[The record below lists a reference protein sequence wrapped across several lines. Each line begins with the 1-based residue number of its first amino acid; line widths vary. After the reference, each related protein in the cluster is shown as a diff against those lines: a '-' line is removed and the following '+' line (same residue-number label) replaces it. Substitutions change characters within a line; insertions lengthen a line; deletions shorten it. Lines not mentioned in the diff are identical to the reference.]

1 MDENNMNQFDSFSQ
15 DPANDVTPADNV
27 TGSGQVQNTDTGFNG
42 GAAQNTDFGFNGG
55 AAQNT
60 DFGFNG
66 GAAQNTD
73 FGFNGGAAQNTDT
86 GFNGGAARNTDFGFD
101 DGMVPHNDNFN
112 IYGDDISGG
121 YEIMEK
127 KSKKGLIIGISVAAV
142 VVIAAL
148 VTGLY
153 FILRKTPEEIVKN
166 AMKDTFA
173 ETREKGYSLLNDTLG
188 LSEFSTE
195 KADSEVTF
203 TVDECIVPEY
213 KGIGMTGYASV
224 DATDEDDVKAAMGG
238 KLEIAG
244 ESLSTDIKFVDSVLY
259 YTMPELSDKTFKLT
273 ADDLVAIIQ
282 DAASSY
288 DGSAVTGSDIDYSEL
303 YKKFKEVSETARKN
317 FNDKITYERVGSES
331 ITLNNGKSVK
341 TKKYTMTIP
350 KNSIKEY
357 VNEYVTA
364 VVDYA
369 DENVTDE
376 QWDELGITK
385 ENFEQF
391 ANMVPAYFGMLIT
404 KDIVVD
410 YYIADGKIVKLSSS
424 YKVSGFTQF
433 QITLDVDFMGDKF
446 VTNDVHGELAM
457 SAGGD
462 DSENSVTYIYDRTS
476 ETKDGKWTVNDK
488 ATMVLDDDSD
498 TEAESMSFESEQV
511 FDSSTNDLTYT
522 GKVTSTSTDDG
533 IVFELDGNYSDINK
547 GKSYTFNLNKF
558 SMTDVDGE
566 VALSI
571 SGTSKVG
578 DLGKTIEA
586 DPNAV
591 EFDPNELDKG
601 KLEDIIDKWDKEL
614 GLSALD
620 VGVVQD
626 GLLGDSDQTFSDN
639 EEDTADAE
647 ISDEDFDD
655 TEYQGIAMKTS
666 SGYTIDIKEPG
677 DYSRSYAN
685 EYTIDLYNYDA
696 DPSDIYYSWDTYS
709 SIEDDMKTDFD
720 SRVDTY
726 GSDSVKVIDTGSVE
740 LANGK
745 TAQYQIT
752 SIAMYGSMIY
762 YYDFY
767 VNLEGD
773 EYYTVTVTSWKSADL
788 LQDIV
793 DKFMSDDVVVI
804 SK

>member
-15 DPANDVTPADNV
+15 DPVNDVAPADNV

-55 AAQNT
+55 AA
-60 DFGFNG
+60 
-66 GAAQNTD
+66 
-73 FGFNGGAAQNTDT
+73 
-86 GFNGGAARNTDFGFD
+86 RNTDFGFD
-101 DGMVPHNDNFN
+101 GGMAPQNDNFN

-238 KLEIAG
+238 SLEIAG

-259 YTMPELSDKTFKLT
+259 YTLPELSDKTFKLT

-303 YKKFKEVSETARKN
+303 YKKFKEVSETAGKN

-385 ENFEQF
+385 ENFEQI
-391 ANMVPAYFGMLIT
+391 ANMVPAYFGMLVT

-446 VTNDVHGELAM
+446 VTNDAQGELAM
-457 SAGGD
+457 RAGGD
-462 DSENSVTYIYDRTS
+462 DRENSVT
-476 ETKDGKWTVNDK
+476 
-488 ATMVLDDDSD
+488 
-498 TEAESMSFESEQV
+498 
-511 FDSSTNDLTYT
+511 
-522 GKVTSTSTDDG
+522 
-533 IVFELDGNYSDINK
+533 
-547 GKSYTFNLNKF
+547 
-558 SMTDVDGE
+558 
-566 VALSI
+566 
-571 SGTSKVG
+571 
-578 DLGKTIEA
+578 
-586 DPNAV
+586 
-591 EFDPNELDKG
+591 
-601 KLEDIIDKWDKEL
+601 
-614 GLSALD
+614 
-620 VGVVQD
+620 
-626 GLLGDSDQTFSDN
+626 
-639 EEDTADAE
+639 
-647 ISDEDFDD
+647 
-655 TEYQGIAMKTS
+655 
-666 SGYTIDIKEPG
+666 
-677 DYSRSYAN
+677 
-685 EYTIDLYNYDA
+685 
-696 DPSDIYYSWDTYS
+696 
-709 SIEDDMKTDFD
+709 
-720 SRVDTY
+720 
-726 GSDSVKVIDTGSVE
+726 
-740 LANGK
+740 
-745 TAQYQIT
+745 
-752 SIAMYGSMIY
+752 
-762 YYDFY
+762 
-767 VNLEGD
+767 
-773 EYYTVTVTSWKSADL
+773 
-788 LQDIV
+788 
-793 DKFMSDDVVVI
+793 
-804 SK
+804 

>member
-15 DPANDVTPADNV
+15 DPANDVAPADNV

-42 GAAQNTDFGFNGG
+42 GAAQNTDLGFNGG

-66 GAAQNTD
+66 GMAPQ
-73 FGFNGGAAQNTDT
+73 
-86 GFNGGAARNTDFGFD
+86 
-101 DGMVPHNDNFN
+101 NDNFN

-238 KLEIAG
+238 SLEIAG

-259 YTMPELSDKTFKLT
+259 YTIPELSDKTFKLT

-385 ENFEQF
+385 ENFEQI

-488 ATMVLDDDSD
+488 ATMVLDDDPD

-566 VALSI
+566 VALSV

-586 DPNAV
+586 DPSAV
-591 EFDPNELDKG
+591 KFDPNELDKG

-626 GLLGDSDQTFSDN
+626 GLLGDSDQTSSDN

-647 ISDEDFDD
+647 IGDEDFDD
-655 TEYQGIAMKTS
+655 TEYQGIAMKTT
-666 SGYTIDIKEPG
+666 SGYSIDIKEPG
-677 DYSRSYAN
+677 DYSRSYAS
-685 EYTIDLYNYDA
+685 EYKIDLYNYDA

-720 SRVDTY
+720 SRVDIY
-726 GSDSVKVIDTGSVE
+726 GSDSVNVIETGSVE

>member
-15 DPANDVTPADNV
+15 DPANEAAPADNAA
-27 TGSGQVQNTDTGFNG
+27 GGEQVQNTDTGFNG
-42 GAAQNTDFGFNGG
+42 GADQSTDFGFNGG

-60 DFGFNG
+60 DFGFDG
-66 GAAQNTD
+66 GMAPQ
-73 FGFNGGAAQNTDT
+73 
-86 GFNGGAARNTDFGFD
+86 
-101 DGMVPHNDNFN
+101 NDNFN

-121 YEIMEK
+121 YEIKEK

-173 ETREKGYSLLNDTLG
+173 ETQEKGYSLLNDTLG

-213 KGIGMTGYASV
+213 KGMGMTGYASV
-224 DATDEDDVKAAMGG
+224 DATNEDDVKAAMGG
-238 KLEIAG
+238 SLEIAG

-259 YTMPELSDKTFKLT
+259 YTIPELSDKTFKLT

-282 DAASSY
+282 DAASSS
-288 DGSAVTGSDIDYSEL
+288 DVSAVTGSESDIDYSEL
-303 YKKFKEVSETARKN
+303 YKKFKEVSETAGKN

-331 ITLNNGKSVK
+331 VTLNNGKSVK

-376 QWDELGITK
+376 QWDEIGITK
-385 ENFEQF
+385 ENFEQI
-391 ANMVPAYFGMLIT
+391 ANMVPAYFGMLVT

-457 SAGGD
+457 SAGED
-462 DSENSVTYIYDRTS
+462 DSATTVTYVYDRTA

-488 ATMVLDDDSD
+488 ATMVLDDDPD

-511 FDSSTNDLTYT
+511 FDSSTNDFTYT
-522 GKVTSTSTDDG
+522 GKVTSTSTEDG
-533 IVFELDGNYSDINK
+533 IVFEFVGNYTDINK

-558 SMTDVDGE
+558 SMKDVDGE

-591 EFDPNELDKG
+591 EFDPEELDMG
-601 KLEDIIDKWDKEL
+601 KFENIIDKWNEEL

-620 VGVVQD
+620 VSVVQD
-626 GLLGDSDQTFSDN
+626 GLLGDSDQTSSDN
-639 EEDTADAE
+639 EEDTETPE

-666 SGYTIDIKEPG
+666 AGYTIDIKEPA
-677 DYSRSYAN
+677 DYSRSYAS
-685 EYTIDLYNYDA
+685 EYTIDLYNYDN
-696 DPSDIYYSWDTYS
+696 DLSDVYYSWDIYS
-709 SIEDDMKTDFD
+709 SVEDNMKTDLD
-720 SRVDTY
+720 SKIDIY
-726 GSDSVKVIDTGSVE
+726 GSDSVNVIETGSVE
-740 LANGK
+740 LANGR

-752 SIAMYGSMIY
+752 SVALYGSMVY

-773 EYYTVTVTSWKSADL
+773 EYYTVTVTSWNSADL
-788 LQDIV
+788 LQDIA
-793 DKFMSDDVVVI
+793 DTFMSDDVVVI

>member
-15 DPANDVTPADNV
+15 DPANDVAPADNV

-55 AAQNT
+55 AA
-60 DFGFNG
+60 
-66 GAAQNTD
+66 
-73 FGFNGGAAQNTDT
+73 
-86 GFNGGAARNTDFGFD
+86 RNTDFGFD
-101 DGMVPHNDNFN
+101 GGMAPQNDNFN

-238 KLEIAG
+238 SLEIAG

-259 YTMPELSDKTFKLT
+259 YTIPELSDKTFKLT

-385 ENFEQF
+385 ENFEQI
-391 ANMVPAYFGMLIT
+391 ANMVPAYFGMLVT

-488 ATMVLDDDSD
+488 ATMVLDDDPD

-566 VALSI
+566 VALSV

-586 DPNAV
+586 DPSAV
-591 EFDPNELDKG
+591 KFDPNELDKG

-626 GLLGDSDQTFSDN
+626 GLLGDSDQTSSDN
-639 EEDTADAE
+639 EEDTADADTG
-647 ISDEDFDD
+647 DEDFDD

-677 DYSRSYAN
+677 DYSRSYAS

-709 SIEDDMKTDFD
+709 SIEDVMKTDLD
-720 SRVDTY
+720 SRVDIY
-726 GSDSVKVIDTGSVE
+726 GSDSVKVIETGSVE

>member
-15 DPANDVTPADNV
+15 DPANDVTSADNV

-60 DFGFNG
+60 DFGFDG
-66 GAAQNTD
+66 GMAPQ
-73 FGFNGGAAQNTDT
+73 
-86 GFNGGAARNTDFGFD
+86 
-101 DGMVPHNDNFN
+101 NDNFN

-121 YEIMEK
+121 YAIKEK

-213 KGIGMTGYASV
+213 KGMGMTGYASV

-238 KLEIAG
+238 SLEIAG

-259 YTMPELSDKTFKLT
+259 YTIPELSDKTFKLT

-303 YKKFKEVSETARKN
+303 YKKFKEVSETAGKN
-317 FNDKITYERVGSES
+317 FNDKITYERAGSES

-341 TKKYTMTIP
+341 AKKYTMTIP

-376 QWDELGITK
+376 QWNELGITK
-385 ENFEQF
+385 ENFEQI
-391 ANMVPAYFGMLIT
+391 ANMVPAYFGMLVT

-488 ATMVLDDDSD
+488 ATMVLDDDPD

-558 SMTDVDGE
+558 SMTGVDGE
-566 VALSI
+566 VALSV

-591 EFDPNELDKG
+591 EFDPEELDKG
-601 KLEDIIDKWDKEL
+601 KLENIIDKWNEEL

-626 GLLGDSDQTFSDN
+626 GLLGDSDQTSSDN
-639 EEDTADAE
+639 EEDTEDAE

-666 SGYTIDIKEPG
+666 SGYTIDIKEPD

-685 EYTIDLYNYDA
+685 EYRIDLYNYDT

-709 SIEDDMKTDFD
+709 SVEDDMKTDLD
-720 SRVDTY
+720 SKVAVY
-726 GSDSVKVIDTGSVE
+726 GSDSVNVIDTGSVE
-740 LANGK
+740 LANGR

-752 SIAMYGSMIY
+752 SIAMYGSMVY

-773 EYYTVTVTSWKSADL
+773 EYYTVTAISWKSADL
-788 LQDIV
+788 LQDVV

>member
-15 DPANDVTPADNV
+15 DPVNDVAPADNV

-55 AAQNT
+55 AA
-60 DFGFNG
+60 
-66 GAAQNTD
+66 
-73 FGFNGGAAQNTDT
+73 
-86 GFNGGAARNTDFGFD
+86 RNTDFGFD
-101 DGMVPHNDNFN
+101 GGMAPQNDNFN

-238 KLEIAG
+238 SLEIAG

-259 YTMPELSDKTFKLT
+259 YTIPELSDKTFKLT

-303 YKKFKEVSETARKN
+303 YKKFKEVSETAGKN

-385 ENFEQF
+385 ENFEQI
-391 ANMVPAYFGMLIT
+391 ANMVPAYFGMLVT

-488 ATMVLDDDSD
+488 ATMVLDDDPD

-566 VALSI
+566 VALSV

-586 DPNAV
+586 DPSAV
-591 EFDPNELDKG
+591 KFDPNELDKG

-626 GLLGDSDQTFSDN
+626 GLLGDSDQTSSDN

-677 DYSRSYAN
+677 DYSRSYAS

-709 SIEDDMKTDFD
+709 SIEDVMKTDLD
-720 SRVDTY
+720 SRVDIY
-726 GSDSVKVIDTGSVE
+726 GSDSVKVIETGSVE

-804 SK
+804 SKKAVTGV

>member
-15 DPANDVTPADNV
+15 DPVNDVAPADNV

-55 AAQNT
+55 AAQS
-60 DFGFNG
+60 
-66 GAAQNTD
+66 
-73 FGFNGGAAQNTDT
+73 TDT

-101 DGMVPHNDNFN
+101 GGMAPQNDNFN

-238 KLEIAG
+238 SLEIAG

-259 YTMPELSDKTFKLT
+259 YTIPELSDKTFKLT

-385 ENFEQF
+385 ENFEQI

-488 ATMVLDDDSD
+488 ATMVLDDDPD

-566 VALSI
+566 VALSV

-586 DPNAV
+586 DPSAV
-591 EFDPNELDKG
+591 KFDPNELDKG

-626 GLLGDSDQTFSDN
+626 GLLGDSDQTSSDN

-677 DYSRSYAN
+677 DYSRSYAS

-709 SIEDDMKTDFD
+709 SIEDVMKTDLD
-720 SRVDTY
+720 SRVDIY
-726 GSDSVKVIDTGSVE
+726 GSDSVKVIETGSVE

>member
-15 DPANDVTPADNV
+15 DPANDVAPADNV

-55 AAQNT
+55 AA
-60 DFGFNG
+60 
-66 GAAQNTD
+66 
-73 FGFNGGAAQNTDT
+73 
-86 GFNGGAARNTDFGFD
+86 RNTDFGFD
-101 DGMVPHNDNFN
+101 GGMAPQNDNFN

-238 KLEIAG
+238 SLEIAG

-259 YTMPELSDKTFKLT
+259 YTIPELSDKTFKLT

-385 ENFEQF
+385 ENFEQI
-391 ANMVPAYFGMLIT
+391 ANMVPAYFGMLVT

-488 ATMVLDDDSD
+488 ATMVLDDDPD

-566 VALSI
+566 VALSV

-586 DPNAV
+586 DPSAV
-591 EFDPNELDKG
+591 KFDPNELDKG

-626 GLLGDSDQTFSDN
+626 GLLGDSDQTSSDN

-677 DYSRSYAN
+677 DYSRSYAS

-709 SIEDDMKTDFD
+709 SIEDVMKTDLD
-720 SRVDTY
+720 SRVDIY
-726 GSDSVKVIDTGSVE
+726 GSDSVKVIETGSVE

>member
-15 DPANDVTPADNV
+15 DPANDVAPADNV

-55 AAQNT
+55 AAQS
-60 DFGFNG
+60 
-66 GAAQNTD
+66 
-73 FGFNGGAAQNTDT
+73 TDT

-101 DGMVPHNDNFN
+101 GGMAPQNDNFN

-238 KLEIAG
+238 SLEIAG

-259 YTMPELSDKTFKLT
+259 YTIPELSDKTFKLT

-303 YKKFKEVSETARKN
+303 YKKFKEVSETAGKN

-385 ENFEQF
+385 ENFEQI
-391 ANMVPAYFGMLIT
+391 ANMVPAYFGMLVT

-488 ATMVLDDDSD
+488 ATMVLDDDPD

-566 VALSI
+566 VALSV

-586 DPNAV
+586 DPSAV
-591 EFDPNELDKG
+591 KFDPNELDKG

-626 GLLGDSDQTFSDN
+626 GLLGDSDQTSSDN

-677 DYSRSYAN
+677 DYSRSYAS

-709 SIEDDMKTDFD
+709 SIEDVMKTDLD
-720 SRVDTY
+720 SRVDIY
-726 GSDSVKVIDTGSVE
+726 GSDSVKVIETGSVE

>member
-15 DPANDVTPADNV
+15 DPANDVAPADNV

-55 AAQNT
+55 AAQS
-60 DFGFNG
+60 
-66 GAAQNTD
+66 
-73 FGFNGGAAQNTDT
+73 TDT

-101 DGMVPHNDNFN
+101 GGMAPQNDNFN

-238 KLEIAG
+238 SLEIAG

-259 YTMPELSDKTFKLT
+259 YTIPELSDKTFKLT

-385 ENFEQF
+385 ENFEQI

-424 YKVSGFTQF
+424 YKVSGFTKF

-462 DSENSVTYIYDRTS
+462 DSETSVTYIYDRTS

-488 ATMVLDDDSD
+488 ATMVLGDDPD

-626 GLLGDSDQTFSDN
+626 GLLGDSDQTSSDN

-677 DYSRSYAN
+677 DYSRSYAS

-709 SIEDDMKTDFD
+709 SIEDVMKTDLD
-720 SRVDTY
+720 SRVDIY
-726 GSDSVKVIDTGSVE
+726 GSDSVKVIETGSVE

>member
-15 DPANDVTPADNV
+15 DPANDVAPADNV

-55 AAQNT
+55 AAQS
-60 DFGFNG
+60 
-66 GAAQNTD
+66 
-73 FGFNGGAAQNTDT
+73 TDT

-101 DGMVPHNDNFN
+101 GGMAPQNDNFN

-238 KLEIAG
+238 SLEIAG

-259 YTMPELSDKTFKLT
+259 YTIPELSDKTFKLT

-385 ENFEQF
+385 ENFEQI

-488 ATMVLDDDSD
+488 ATMVLDDDPD

-626 GLLGDSDQTFSDN
+626 GLLGDSDQTSSDN

-677 DYSRSYAN
+677 DYSRSYAS

-709 SIEDDMKTDFD
+709 SIEDVMKTDLD
-720 SRVDTY
+720 SRVDIY
-726 GSDSVKVIDTGSVE
+726 GSDSVKVIETGSVE

>member
-15 DPANDVTPADNV
+15 DPANDVAPADNV

-55 AAQNT
+55 AAQS
-60 DFGFNG
+60 
-66 GAAQNTD
+66 
-73 FGFNGGAAQNTDT
+73 TDT

-101 DGMVPHNDNFN
+101 GGMAPQNDNFN

-238 KLEIAG
+238 SLEIAG

-259 YTMPELSDKTFKLT
+259 YTIPELSDKTFKLT

-385 ENFEQF
+385 ENFEQI

-488 ATMVLDDDSD
+488 ATMVLDDDPD

-566 VALSI
+566 VALSV

-586 DPNAV
+586 DPSAV
-591 EFDPNELDKG
+591 KFDPNELDKG

-626 GLLGDSDQTFSDN
+626 GLLGDSDQTSSDN

-677 DYSRSYAN
+677 DYSRSYAS

-709 SIEDDMKTDFD
+709 SIEDVMKTDLD
-720 SRVDTY
+720 SRVDIY
-726 GSDSVKVIDTGSVE
+726 GSDSVKVIETGSVE
-740 LANGK
+740 LANGM

>member
-15 DPANDVTPADNV
+15 DPANDVAPADNV

-55 AAQNT
+55 AA
-60 DFGFNG
+60 
-66 GAAQNTD
+66 
-73 FGFNGGAAQNTDT
+73 
-86 GFNGGAARNTDFGFD
+86 RNTDFGFD
-101 DGMVPHNDNFN
+101 GGMAPQNDNFN

-238 KLEIAG
+238 SLEIAG

-259 YTMPELSDKTFKLT
+259 YTIPELSDKTFKLT

-385 ENFEQF
+385 ENFEQI

-488 ATMVLDDDSD
+488 ATMVLDDDPD

-626 GLLGDSDQTFSDN
+626 GLLGDSDQTSSDN

-677 DYSRSYAN
+677 DYSRSYAS

-709 SIEDDMKTDFD
+709 SIEDVMKTDLD
-720 SRVDTY
+720 SRVDIY
-726 GSDSVKVIDTGSVE
+726 GSDSVKVIETGSVE

>member
-42 GAAQNTDFGFNGG
+42 GAAQNTD
-55 AAQNT
+55 
-60 DFGFNG
+60 
-66 GAAQNTD
+66 
-73 FGFNGGAAQNTDT
+73 T

-101 DGMVPHNDNFN
+101 GGMAPHNDNFN

-127 KSKKGLIIGISVAAV
+127 KSKKGFIIGISVAAV

-173 ETREKGYSLLNDTLG
+173 ETQEKGYSLLNDTLG

-259 YTMPELSDKTFKLT
+259 YTIPELSDKTFKLT

-385 ENFEQF
+385 ENFEQI

-488 ATMVLDDDSD
+488 ATMVLDDDPD

-533 IVFELDGNYSDINK
+533 IVFELDGNYTDINK

-558 SMTDVDGE
+558 SMTGVDGE
-566 VALSI
+566 VALSV

-586 DPNAV
+586 DPSAV
-591 EFDPNELDKG
+591 KFDPDELDKG
-601 KLEDIIDKWDKEL
+601 KLENIIDKWNEEL
-614 GLSALD
+614 GLSARD

-626 GLLGDSDQTFSDN
+626 GLLGDSDQTSSDN
-639 EEDTADAE
+639 EEDTEDAE

-666 SGYTIDIKEPG
+666 SGYTIDIKEPD
-677 DYSRSYAN
+677 DYSRSYAS
-685 EYTIDLYNYDA
+685 EYTIDLYNYDN
-696 DPSDIYYSWDTYS
+696 DLSDVYYSWDTYS
-709 SIEDDMKTDFD
+709 SVEDNMKTDLD
-720 SRVDTY
+720 SKVDIY
-726 GSDSVKVIDTGSVE
+726 GSDSVKVIETGSVE

>member
-15 DPANDVTPADNV
+15 DPVNDVAPADNV
-27 TGSGQVQNTDTGFNG
+27 TGSGQVQNTDTGFNS

-55 AAQNT
+55 AA
-60 DFGFNG
+60 
-66 GAAQNTD
+66 
-73 FGFNGGAAQNTDT
+73 
-86 GFNGGAARNTDFGFD
+86 RNTDFGFD
-101 DGMVPHNDNFN
+101 GGMAPQNDNFN

-238 KLEIAG
+238 SLEIAG

-259 YTMPELSDKTFKLT
+259 YTIPELSDKTFKLT

-303 YKKFKEVSETARKN
+303 YKKFKEVSETAGKN

-385 ENFEQF
+385 ENFEQI
-391 ANMVPAYFGMLIT
+391 ANMVPAYFGMLVT

-488 ATMVLDDDSD
+488 ATMVLDDDPD

-566 VALSI
+566 VALSV

-586 DPNAV
+586 DPSAV
-591 EFDPNELDKG
+591 KFDPNELDKG

-626 GLLGDSDQTFSDN
+626 GLLGDSDQTSSDN

-677 DYSRSYAN
+677 DYSRSYAS

-709 SIEDDMKTDFD
+709 SIEDVMKTDLD
-720 SRVDTY
+720 SRVDIY
-726 GSDSVKVIDTGSVE
+726 GSDSVKVIETGSVE

>member
-42 GAAQNTDFGFNGG
+42 GAAQNTD
-55 AAQNT
+55 
-60 DFGFNG
+60 
-66 GAAQNTD
+66 
-73 FGFNGGAAQNTDT
+73 T

-101 DGMVPHNDNFN
+101 GGMAPHNDNFN

-127 KSKKGLIIGISVAAV
+127 KSKKGFIIGISVAAV

-259 YTMPELSDKTFKLT
+259 YTIPELSDKTFKLT

-303 YKKFKEVSETARKN
+303 YKKFKEVSETAGKN

-488 ATMVLDDDSD
+488 ATMVLDDDPD

-533 IVFELDGNYSDINK
+533 IVFELDGNYTDINK

-558 SMTDVDGE
+558 SMTGVDGE
-566 VALSI
+566 VALSV

-601 KLEDIIDKWDKEL
+601 KLENIIDKWNEEL
-614 GLSALD
+614 GLSARD

-626 GLLGDSDQTFSDN
+626 GLLGDSDQTSSDN
-639 EEDTADAE
+639 EEDTEDAE

-666 SGYTIDIKEPG
+666 SGYTIDIKEPD
-677 DYSRSYAN
+677 DYSRSYAS
-685 EYTIDLYNYDA
+685 EYTIDLYNYDN
-696 DPSDIYYSWDTYS
+696 DLSDVYYSWDTYS
-709 SIEDDMKTDFD
+709 SVEDNMKTDLD
-720 SRVDTY
+720 SKVDIY
-726 GSDSVKVIDTGSVE
+726 GSDSVKVIETGSVE
-740 LANGK
+740 LANGR

-773 EYYTVTVTSWKSADL
+773 EYYTVTVTSWNSADL

>member
-42 GAAQNTDFGFNGG
+42 GAAQNTDLGFNGG

-66 GAAQNTD
+66 GMAPQ
-73 FGFNGGAAQNTDT
+73 
-86 GFNGGAARNTDFGFD
+86 
-101 DGMVPHNDNFN
+101 NDNFN

-238 KLEIAG
+238 SLEIAG

-259 YTMPELSDKTFKLT
+259 YTIPELSDKTFKLT

-385 ENFEQF
+385 ENFEQI

-488 ATMVLDDDSD
+488 ATMVLDDDPD

-566 VALSI
+566 VALSV

-586 DPNAV
+586 DPSAV
-591 EFDPNELDKG
+591 KFDPNELDKG

-626 GLLGDSDQTFSDN
+626 GLLGDSDQTSSDN

-677 DYSRSYAN
+677 DYSRSYAS
-685 EYTIDLYNYDA
+685 EYKIDLYNYDA

-720 SRVDTY
+720 SRVDIY
-726 GSDSVKVIDTGSVE
+726 GSDSVKVIETGSVE

>member
-15 DPANDVTPADNV
+15 DPANDVAPADNV

-66 GAAQNTD
+66 GMAPQ
-73 FGFNGGAAQNTDT
+73 
-86 GFNGGAARNTDFGFD
+86 
-101 DGMVPHNDNFN
+101 NDNFN

-153 FILRKTPEEIVKN
+153 FILRKTPKEIVKN

-238 KLEIAG
+238 SLEIAG

-259 YTMPELSDKTFKLT
+259 YTIPELSDKTFKLT

-385 ENFEQF
+385 ENFEQI

-488 ATMVLDDDSD
+488 ATMVLDDDPD

-566 VALSI
+566 VALSV

-586 DPNAV
+586 DPSAV
-591 EFDPNELDKG
+591 KFDPNELDKG

-626 GLLGDSDQTFSDN
+626 GLLGDSDQTSSDN

-677 DYSRSYAN
+677 DYSRSYAS

-709 SIEDDMKTDFD
+709 SIEDVMKTDLD
-720 SRVDTY
+720 SRVDIY
-726 GSDSVKVIDTGSVE
+726 GSDSVKVIETGSVE

>member
-15 DPANDVTPADNV
+15 DPANDVAPADNV

-55 AAQNT
+55 MAPQ
-60 DFGFNG
+60 
-66 GAAQNTD
+66 
-73 FGFNGGAAQNTDT
+73 
-86 GFNGGAARNTDFGFD
+86 
-101 DGMVPHNDNFN
+101 NDNFN

-153 FILRKTPEEIVKN
+153 FILRKTPKEIVKN

-238 KLEIAG
+238 SLEIAG

-259 YTMPELSDKTFKLT
+259 YTIPELSDKTFKLT

-385 ENFEQF
+385 ENFEQI
-391 ANMVPAYFGMLIT
+391 ANMVPAYFGMLVT

-488 ATMVLDDDSD
+488 ATMVLDDDPD

-566 VALSI
+566 VALSV

-586 DPNAV
+586 DPSAV
-591 EFDPNELDKG
+591 KFDPNELDKG

-626 GLLGDSDQTFSDN
+626 GLLGDSDQTSSDN

-677 DYSRSYAN
+677 DYSRSYAS

-709 SIEDDMKTDFD
+709 SIEDVMKTDLD
-720 SRVDTY
+720 SRVDIY
-726 GSDSVKVIDTGSVE
+726 GSDSVKVIETGSVE

>member
-15 DPANDVTPADNV
+15 DPVNDVAPADNV

-55 AAQNT
+55 AA
-60 DFGFNG
+60 
-66 GAAQNTD
+66 
-73 FGFNGGAAQNTDT
+73 
-86 GFNGGAARNTDFGFD
+86 RNTDFGFD
-101 DGMVPHNDNFN
+101 GGMAPQNDNFN

-238 KLEIAG
+238 SLEIAG

-259 YTMPELSDKTFKLT
+259 YTIPELSDKTFKLT

-303 YKKFKEVSETARKN
+303 YKKFKEVSEHAGKN

-385 ENFEQF
+385 ENFEQI
-391 ANMVPAYFGMLIT
+391 ANMVPAYFGMLVT

-488 ATMVLDDDSD
+488 ATMVLDDDPD

-566 VALSI
+566 VALSV

-586 DPNAV
+586 DPSAV
-591 EFDPNELDKG
+591 KFDPNELDKG

-626 GLLGDSDQTFSDN
+626 GLLGDSDQTSSDN

-677 DYSRSYAN
+677 DYSRSYAS

-709 SIEDDMKTDFD
+709 SIEDVMKTDLD
-720 SRVDTY
+720 SRVDIY
-726 GSDSVKVIDTGSVE
+726 GSDSVKVIETGSVE

-762 YYDFY
+762 YFDFY

>member
-15 DPANDVTPADNV
+15 DPANDVAPADNV

-55 AAQNT
+55 MAPQ
-60 DFGFNG
+60 
-66 GAAQNTD
+66 
-73 FGFNGGAAQNTDT
+73 
-86 GFNGGAARNTDFGFD
+86 
-101 DGMVPHNDNFN
+101 NDNFN

-238 KLEIAG
+238 SLEIAG

-259 YTMPELSDKTFKLT
+259 YTIPELSDKTFKLT

-385 ENFEQF
+385 ENFEQI

-488 ATMVLDDDSD
+488 ATMVLDDDPD

-566 VALSI
+566 VALSV

-586 DPNAV
+586 DPSAV
-591 EFDPNELDKG
+591 KFDPNELDKG

-626 GLLGDSDQTFSDN
+626 GLLGDSDQTSSDN

-677 DYSRSYAN
+677 DYSRSYAS

-709 SIEDDMKTDFD
+709 SIEDVMKTDLD
-720 SRVDTY
+720 SRVDIY
-726 GSDSVKVIDTGSVE
+726 GSDSVKVIETGSVE

>member
-55 AAQNT
+55 MAPQ
-60 DFGFNG
+60 
-66 GAAQNTD
+66 
-73 FGFNGGAAQNTDT
+73 
-86 GFNGGAARNTDFGFD
+86 
-101 DGMVPHNDNFN
+101 NDNFN

-238 KLEIAG
+238 SLEIAG

-259 YTMPELSDKTFKLT
+259 YTIPELSDKTFKLT

-385 ENFEQF
+385 ENFEQI
-391 ANMVPAYFGMLIT
+391 ANMVPAYFGMLVT

-488 ATMVLDDDSD
+488 ATMVLDDDPD

-566 VALSI
+566 VALSV

-586 DPNAV
+586 DPSAV
-591 EFDPNELDKG
+591 KFDPNELDKG

-626 GLLGDSDQTFSDN
+626 GLLGDSDQTSSDN

-677 DYSRSYAN
+677 DYSRSYAS

-709 SIEDDMKTDFD
+709 SIEDVMKTDLD
-720 SRVDTY
+720 SRVDIY
-726 GSDSVKVIDTGSVE
+726 GSDSVKVIETGSVE

>member
-55 AAQNT
+55 AAQS
-60 DFGFNG
+60 
-66 GAAQNTD
+66 
-73 FGFNGGAAQNTDT
+73 TDT

-101 DGMVPHNDNFN
+101 GGMAPQNDNFN

-121 YEIMEK
+121 YEIKEK

-153 FILRKTPEEIVKN
+153 FILRKTPKEIVKN

-238 KLEIAG
+238 SLEIAG

-259 YTMPELSDKTFKLT
+259 YTIPELSDKTFKLT

-385 ENFEQF
+385 ENFEQI

-488 ATMVLDDDSD
+488 ATMVLDDDPD

-566 VALSI
+566 VALSV

-586 DPNAV
+586 DPSAV
-591 EFDPNELDKG
+591 KFDPNELDKG

-626 GLLGDSDQTFSDN
+626 GLLGDSDQTSSDN

-677 DYSRSYAN
+677 DYSRSYAS

-709 SIEDDMKTDFD
+709 SIEDVMKTDLD
-720 SRVDTY
+720 SRVDIY
-726 GSDSVKVIDTGSVE
+726 GSDSVKVIETGSVE

>member
-15 DPANDVTPADNV
+15 DPANDVAPADNV

-55 AAQNT
+55 MAPQ
-60 DFGFNG
+60 
-66 GAAQNTD
+66 
-73 FGFNGGAAQNTDT
+73 
-86 GFNGGAARNTDFGFD
+86 
-101 DGMVPHNDNFN
+101 NDNFN

-153 FILRKTPEEIVKN
+153 FILRKTPKEIVKN

-238 KLEIAG
+238 SLEIAG

-259 YTMPELSDKTFKLT
+259 YTIPELSDKTFKLT

-385 ENFEQF
+385 ENFEQI

-488 ATMVLDDDSD
+488 ATMVLDDDPD

-566 VALSI
+566 VALSV

-586 DPNAV
+586 DPSAV
-591 EFDPNELDKG
+591 KFDPNELDKG

-626 GLLGDSDQTFSDN
+626 GLLGDSDQTSSDN
-639 EEDTADAE
+639 EEDTADADTG
-647 ISDEDFDD
+647 DEDFDD

-726 GSDSVKVIDTGSVE
+726 GSDSVKVIENGSVE

>member
-15 DPANDVTPADNV
+15 DPANDVAPADNV

-42 GAAQNTDFGFNGG
+42 GAAQNTDLGFNGG

-66 GAAQNTD
+66 GMAPQ
-73 FGFNGGAAQNTDT
+73 
-86 GFNGGAARNTDFGFD
+86 
-101 DGMVPHNDNFN
+101 NDNFN

-238 KLEIAG
+238 SLEIAG

-259 YTMPELSDKTFKLT
+259 YTIPELSDKTFKLT

-331 ITLNNGKSVK
+331 INLNNGKSVK

-385 ENFEQF
+385 ENFEQI

-488 ATMVLDDDSD
+488 ATMVLDDDPD

-566 VALSI
+566 VALSV

-586 DPNAV
+586 DPSAV
-591 EFDPNELDKG
+591 KFDPNELDKG

-626 GLLGDSDQTFSDN
+626 GLLGDSDQTSSDN

-677 DYSRSYAN
+677 DYSRSYAS

-709 SIEDDMKTDFD
+709 SIEDVMKTDLD
-720 SRVDTY
+720 SRVDIY
-726 GSDSVKVIDTGSVE
+726 GSDSVKVIETGSVE

>member
-55 AAQNT
+55 AAQS
-60 DFGFNG
+60 
-66 GAAQNTD
+66 
-73 FGFNGGAAQNTDT
+73 TDT

-101 DGMVPHNDNFN
+101 GGMAPQNDNFN

-238 KLEIAG
+238 SLEIAG

-259 YTMPELSDKTFKLT
+259 YTIPELSDKTFKLT

-385 ENFEQF
+385 ENFEQI

-488 ATMVLDDDSD
+488 ATMVLDDDPD

-566 VALSI
+566 VALSV

-586 DPNAV
+586 DPSAV
-591 EFDPNELDKG
+591 KFDPNELDKG

-626 GLLGDSDQTFSDN
+626 GLLGDSDQTSSDN

-726 GSDSVKVIDTGSVE
+726 GSDSVKVIENGSVE

-762 YYDFY
+762 DYDFY
-767 VNLEGD
+767 VNLEVD

>member
-15 DPANDVTPADNV
+15 DPANDVAPADNV

-55 AAQNT
+55 AAQS
-60 DFGFNG
+60 
-66 GAAQNTD
+66 
-73 FGFNGGAAQNTDT
+73 TDT

-101 DGMVPHNDNFN
+101 GGMAPQNDNFN

-238 KLEIAG
+238 SLEIAG

-259 YTMPELSDKTFKLT
+259 YTIPELSDKTFKLT

-385 ENFEQF
+385 ENFEQI

-488 ATMVLDDDSD
+488 ATMVLDDDPD

-566 VALSI
+566 VALSV

-586 DPNAV
+586 DPSAV
-591 EFDPNELDKG
+591 KFDPNELDKG
-601 KLEDIIDKWDKEL
+601 KLEDIIDKWDKAL

-626 GLLGDSDQTFSDN
+626 GLLGDSDQTSSDN

-677 DYSRSYAN
+677 DYSRSYAS

-709 SIEDDMKTDFD
+709 SIEDVMKTDLD
-720 SRVDTY
+720 SRVDIY
-726 GSDSVKVIDTGSVE
+726 GSDSVKVIETGSVE

>member
-15 DPANDVTPADNV
+15 DPANDVAPADNV

-42 GAAQNTDFGFNGG
+42 GAARNTDFGFNGG
-55 AAQNT
+55 MAPQ
-60 DFGFNG
+60 
-66 GAAQNTD
+66 
-73 FGFNGGAAQNTDT
+73 
-86 GFNGGAARNTDFGFD
+86 
-101 DGMVPHNDNFN
+101 NDNFN

-153 FILRKTPEEIVKN
+153 FILRKTPKEIVKN

-213 KGIGMTGYASV
+213 NGIGMTGYASV

-238 KLEIAG
+238 SLEIAG

-259 YTMPELSDKTFKLT
+259 YTIPELSDKTFKLT

-385 ENFEQF
+385 ENFEQI

-488 ATMVLDDDSD
+488 ATMVLDDDPD

-566 VALSI
+566 VALSV

-586 DPNAV
+586 DPSAV
-591 EFDPNELDKG
+591 KFDPNELDKG

-626 GLLGDSDQTFSDN
+626 GLLGDSDQTSSDN

-677 DYSRSYAN
+677 DYSRSYAS

-709 SIEDDMKTDFD
+709 SIEDVMKTDLD
-720 SRVDTY
+720 SRVDIY
-726 GSDSVKVIDTGSVE
+726 GSDSVKVIEIGSVE

>member
-55 AAQNT
+55 AA
-60 DFGFNG
+60 
-66 GAAQNTD
+66 
-73 FGFNGGAAQNTDT
+73 
-86 GFNGGAARNTDFGFD
+86 RNTDFGFD
-101 DGMVPHNDNFN
+101 GGMAPQNDNFN

-121 YEIMEK
+121 YEIKEK

-195 KADSEVTF
+195 KVDSEVTF

-238 KLEIAG
+238 SLEIAG

-259 YTMPELSDKTFKLT
+259 YTIPELSDKTFKLT

-385 ENFEQF
+385 ENFEQI

-462 DSENSVTYIYDRTS
+462 DSETSVTYIYDSTS

-488 ATMVLDDDSD
+488 ATMVLGDDPD

-626 GLLGDSDQTFSDN
+626 GLLGDSDQTSSDN

-726 GSDSVKVIDTGSVE
+726 GSDSVKVIENGSVE

-773 EYYTVTVTSWKSADL
+773 EYYTVTVTSWKNADL

>member
-15 DPANDVTPADNV
+15 DPVNDVAPADNV

-55 AAQNT
+55 AA
-60 DFGFNG
+60 
-66 GAAQNTD
+66 
-73 FGFNGGAAQNTDT
+73 
-86 GFNGGAARNTDFGFD
+86 RNTDFGFD
-101 DGMVPHNDNFN
+101 GGMAPQNDNFN

-153 FILRKTPEEIVKN
+153 FILRKTPKEIVKN

-238 KLEIAG
+238 SLEIAG

-259 YTMPELSDKTFKLT
+259 YTIPELSDKTFKLT

-385 ENFEQF
+385 ENFEQI

-488 ATMVLDDDSD
+488 ATMVLDDDPD

-566 VALSI
+566 VALSV

-586 DPNAV
+586 DPSAV
-591 EFDPNELDKG
+591 KFDPNELDKG

-626 GLLGDSDQTFSDN
+626 GLLGDSDQTSSDN

-677 DYSRSYAN
+677 DYSRSYAS

-709 SIEDDMKTDFD
+709 SIEDVMKTDLD
-720 SRVDTY
+720 SRVDIY
-726 GSDSVKVIDTGSVE
+726 GSDSVKVIETGSVE

>member
-27 TGSGQVQNTDTGFNG
+27 TGSGQVQNTDT
-42 GAAQNTDFGFNGG
+42 
-55 AAQNT
+55 
-60 DFGFNG
+60 GFNG

-259 YTMPELSDKTFKLT
+259 YTIPELSDKTFKLT

>member
-15 DPANDVTPADNV
+15 DPANDVAPADNV

-42 GAAQNTDFGFNGG
+42 GAA
-55 AAQNT
+55 
-60 DFGFNG
+60 
-66 GAAQNTD
+66 
-73 FGFNGGAAQNTDT
+73 
-86 GFNGGAARNTDFGFD
+86 RNTDFGFD
-101 DGMVPHNDNFN
+101 GGMAPQNDNFN

-238 KLEIAG
+238 SLEIAG

-259 YTMPELSDKTFKLT
+259 YTIPELSDKTFKLT

-385 ENFEQF
+385 ENFEQI
-391 ANMVPAYFGMLIT
+391 ANMVPAYFGMLVT

-488 ATMVLDDDSD
+488 ATMVLDDDPD

-566 VALSI
+566 VALSV

-586 DPNAV
+586 DPSAV
-591 EFDPNELDKG
+591 KFDPNELDKG

-626 GLLGDSDQTFSDN
+626 GLLGDSDQTSSDN
-639 EEDTADAE
+639 EEDTADADTG
-647 ISDEDFDD
+647 DEDFDD

-677 DYSRSYAN
+677 DYSRSYAS

-709 SIEDDMKTDFD
+709 SIEDVMKTDLD
-720 SRVDTY
+720 SRVDIY
-726 GSDSVKVIDTGSVE
+726 GSDSVKVIETGSVE

>member
-15 DPANDVTPADNV
+15 DPANDVAPADNV

-55 AAQNT
+55 AVQS
-60 DFGFNG
+60 
-66 GAAQNTD
+66 
-73 FGFNGGAAQNTDT
+73 TDT

-101 DGMVPHNDNFN
+101 GGMAPQNDNFN

-238 KLEIAG
+238 SLEIAG

-259 YTMPELSDKTFKLT
+259 YTIPELSDKTFKLT

-385 ENFEQF
+385 ENFEQI

-488 ATMVLDDDSD
+488 ATMVLDDDPD

-566 VALSI
+566 VALSV

-586 DPNAV
+586 DPSAV
-591 EFDPNELDKG
+591 KFDPNELDKG

-626 GLLGDSDQTFSDN
+626 GLLGDSDQTSSDN

-677 DYSRSYAN
+677 DYSRSYAS

-709 SIEDDMKTDFD
+709 SIEDVMKTDLD
-720 SRVDTY
+720 SRVDIY
-726 GSDSVKVIDTGSVE
+726 GSDSVKVIETGSVE

>member
-15 DPANDVTPADNV
+15 DPANDVAPADNV

-55 AAQNT
+55 AAQS
-60 DFGFNG
+60 
-66 GAAQNTD
+66 
-73 FGFNGGAAQNTDT
+73 TDT

-101 DGMVPHNDNFN
+101 GGMAPQNDNFN

-121 YEIMEK
+121 YEIKEK

-238 KLEIAG
+238 SLEIAG

-259 YTMPELSDKTFKLT
+259 YTIPELSDKTFKLT

-385 ENFEQF
+385 ENFEQI

-488 ATMVLDDDSD
+488 ATMVLDDDPD

-566 VALSI
+566 VALSV

-586 DPNAV
+586 DPSAV
-591 EFDPNELDKG
+591 KFDPNELDKG

-626 GLLGDSDQTFSDN
+626 GLLGDSDQTSSDN

-677 DYSRSYAN
+677 DYSRSYAS

-709 SIEDDMKTDFD
+709 SIEDVMKTDLD
-720 SRVDTY
+720 SRVDIY
-726 GSDSVKVIDTGSVE
+726 GSDSVKVIETGSVE

>member
-55 AAQNT
+55 AAQS
-60 DFGFNG
+60 
-66 GAAQNTD
+66 
-73 FGFNGGAAQNTDT
+73 TDT

-101 DGMVPHNDNFN
+101 GGMAPQNDNFN

-238 KLEIAG
+238 SLEIAG

-259 YTMPELSDKTFKLT
+259 YTIPELSDKTFKLT

-385 ENFEQF
+385 ENFEQI

-488 ATMVLDDDSD
+488 ATMVLDDDPD

-626 GLLGDSDQTFSDN
+626 GLLGDSDQTSSDN

-677 DYSRSYAN
+677 DYSRSYAS

-709 SIEDDMKTDFD
+709 SIEDVMKTDFD
-720 SRVDTY
+720 SRVDIY
-726 GSDSVKVIDTGSVE
+726 GSDSVKVIETGSVE

>member
-15 DPANDVTPADNV
+15 DPANDVAPADNV

-55 AAQNT
+55 MAPQ
-60 DFGFNG
+60 
-66 GAAQNTD
+66 
-73 FGFNGGAAQNTDT
+73 
-86 GFNGGAARNTDFGFD
+86 
-101 DGMVPHNDNFN
+101 NDNFN

-238 KLEIAG
+238 SLEIAG

-259 YTMPELSDKTFKLT
+259 YTIPELSDKTFKLT

-385 ENFEQF
+385 ENFEQI

-488 ATMVLDDDSD
+488 ATMVLDDDPD

-566 VALSI
+566 VALSV

-586 DPNAV
+586 DPSAV
-591 EFDPNELDKG
+591 KFDPNELDKG

-626 GLLGDSDQTFSDN
+626 GLLGDSDQTSSDN

-677 DYSRSYAN
+677 DYSRSYAS

-709 SIEDDMKTDFD
+709 SIEDVMKTDLD
-720 SRVDTY
+720 SRVDIY
-726 GSDSVKVIDTGSVE
+726 GSDSVKVIEIGSVE

>member
-15 DPANDVTPADNV
+15 DPANDVAPADNV

-42 GAAQNTDFGFNGG
+42 GAAQNTDFGFDGG
-55 AAQNT
+55 MAPQ
-60 DFGFNG
+60 
-66 GAAQNTD
+66 
-73 FGFNGGAAQNTDT
+73 
-86 GFNGGAARNTDFGFD
+86 
-101 DGMVPHNDNFN
+101 NDNFN

-238 KLEIAG
+238 SLEIAG

-259 YTMPELSDKTFKLT
+259 YTIPELSDKTFKLT

-385 ENFEQF
+385 ENFEQI
-391 ANMVPAYFGMLIT
+391 ANMVPAYFGMLVT

-488 ATMVLDDDSD
+488 ATMVLDDDPD

-566 VALSI
+566 VALSV

-586 DPNAV
+586 DPSAV
-591 EFDPNELDKG
+591 KFDPNELDKG

-626 GLLGDSDQTFSDN
+626 GLLGDSDQTSSDN

-677 DYSRSYAN
+677 DYSRSYAS

-709 SIEDDMKTDFD
+709 SIEDVMKTDLD
-720 SRVDTY
+720 SRVDIY
-726 GSDSVKVIDTGSVE
+726 GSDSVKVIETGSVE